1 MKIFQFIILFLAT
14 STISYANYPVKKA
27 NVENNETIEVVVYD
41 DADATL
47 ARKSQQTALILCV
60 FLGGIGVHRYY
71 LGDTWQGIVQT
82 LTLGGLGIW
91 STIDLIRLITGAL
104 GPGW

>member
-1 MKIFQFIILFLAT
+1 MKIFQFIILFLAA
-14 STISYANYPVKKA
+14 SNISYANYPVKKA
-27 NVENNETIEVVVYD
+27 NVENVETIEVVVYD
-41 DADATL
+41 DADSTL
-47 ARKSQQTALILCV
+47 ARKSQQTALLLCF

-82 LTLGGLGIW
+82 LTFGGLGIW
-91 STIDLIRLITGAL
+91 TTIDFIRLITGAL